1 MTVKGAVLT
10 LVALFVG
17 GLLLFANTG
26 SGTVLGLALI
36 TIAASAVI
44 TSLTRERRDDEL
56 DASKPSR

>member
-10 LVALFVG
+10 LVALCVG
-17 GLLLFANTG
+17 SLLLFANTG

-44 TSLTRERRDDEL
+44 TSRSRGTQDDEL
-56 DASKPSR
+56 DTSKPSR